1 MNLKERLRKALPKA
15 MTKAELDSY
24 EHAKLGRLNAD
35 YSVTF
40 AVPGRPDFTYV
51 TKADATVTIALN
63 RGAVP
68 LQYGLPVKMRL
79 EAGVYVIYGRD
90 RLREAPGSGSDTAY
104 AVPPHPH
111 AFLSL
116 SDVLPTDLADGQIF
130 MWDVTAGKMVNVDA
144 PDADVAAAINAAAE
158 KATLH
163 DDDRLGGTDSE
174 ASGVLAWWKWSTIRT
189 AIANYLATM
198 LVTAIVRAASVAGV
212 RIEDDGGNLGILV
225 LDGGRV
231 VIGTTTAPA
240 THAMT
245 VAGPGVTP
253 EGSAV
258 LTTQTAVLGVH
269 GDGHAYFMG
278 RDVTND
284 IEFLVG
290 TSTVGAAF
298 LGAMTDHDLLFRA
311 GNGAGAGNVTYGTLA
326 RGGNWGFNS
335 TQFGSGT
342 KVYAFGNASVIPTTN
357 PTGGGVFFVQAGAAK
372 WRGSSGTVTTFGPA
386 EPHCPVC
393 GADYVVE
400 YENEQYGYFVMCL
413 RCLAQELGARPW
425 INWQDKPSGEDQ

>member
-1 MNLKERLRKALPKA
+1 MNLKQRAIENFRKAV
-15 MTKAELDSY
+15 TRTEIQSY
-24 EHAKLGRLNAD
+24 ESAVLGWRKSETEAIL
-35 YSVTF
+35 S
-40 AVPGRPDFTYV
+40 VPGRPRHLYV
-51 TKADATVTIALN
+51 TRLDGTVTIALN
-63 RGAVP
+63 EANVP
-68 LQYGLPVKMRL
+68 LNAFLPVKVRL
-79 EAGVYVIYGRD
+79 ENGSLVIKGPD
-90 RLREAPGSGSDTAY
+90 ASATNALTHLPPSPHG
-104 AVPPHPH
+104 VPPHPH

-116 SDVLPTDLADGQIF
+116 SDVLPTDLVDGQIF
-130 MWDVTAGKMVNVDA
+130 QWDATAGKMVNVDA
-144 PDADVAAAINAAAE
+144 PDPDVAAAINAAAE

-174 ASGVLAWWKWSTIRT
+174 AAGVLAWWKWSTIRT
-189 AIANYLATM
+189 AIANYFATM
-198 LVTAIVRAASVAGV
+198 LVTAIVRAVSAAGV
-212 RIEDDGGNLGILV
+212 RIEDDGGNLGVLV

-231 VIGTTTAPA
+231 VIGATSAPS
-240 THAMT
+240 THAFT

-253 EGSAV
+253 EGSSV

-335 TQFGSGT
+335 TQFGSGM
-342 KVYAFGNASVIPTTN
+342 KVLALGNASVVPTTN
-357 PTGGGVFFVQAGAAK
+357 PVGGGVLYVQGGALK
-372 WRGSSGTVTTFGPA
+372 YRGSSGTVT
-386 EPHCPVC
+386 
-393 GADYVVE
+393 
-400 YENEQYGYFVMCL
+400 N
-413 RCLAQELGARPW
+413 LANA
-425 INWQDKPSGEDQ
+425 